1 MTVDNTQANTLD
13 FDVEDVEFLSHN
25 GKPLLA
31 RLYIPRGKGPFRS
44 IVEIHGGAWSHF
56 DRTRGKHVHEALAR
70 SGISVVAIDFR
81 QAEEGR
87 YPRSVADI
95 NYAVRW
101 TKANADKL
109 KTSPEA
115 VGLSGNSSGGHL
127 AMLSA
132 MKPHDPRYASIPLPG
147 GADFDA
153 TVRCVVMLWPVINP
167 LGRYNYAQSL
177 LAGSNPPEWC
187 EKIIALH
194 HGYWPGKAE
203 MDDGN
208 PMLILERGEKVQ
220 TPPAMWIQAKDDEV
234 HNYID
239 PDSVFN
245 GTEIERFSFNYR
257 KAGGQFQAEI
267 IDAPPMFT
275 TAHPTLPASI
285 AALDR
290 LVEFV
295 RGNIPDPREA

>member
-1 MTVDNTQANTLD
+1 VTENATQANTFD
-13 FDVEDVEFLSHN
+13 FDVEDVEFLNHD

-31 RLYIPRGKGPFRS
+31 RLYIPSGVGPFRS
-44 IVEIHGGAWSHF
+44 IVEVHGGAWSDF
-56 DRTRGKHVHEALAR
+56 DRTRGKNVHEALAR
-70 SGISVVAIDFR
+70 NGISVVAIDFR
-81 QAEEGR
+81 QAQEGR

-101 TKANADKL
+101 TKANSEKL
-109 KTSPEA
+109 KTTPDA

-127 AMLSA
+127 AMLTA
-132 MKPHDPRYASIPLPG
+132 MKPQDERYAAIPLPNG
-147 GADFDA
+147 EDFDA

-167 LGRYNYAQSL
+167 LGRYHYAQSVL
-177 LAGSNPPEWC
+177 EGQNPPEWC
-187 EKIIALH
+187 EKIIGLH
-194 HGYWPGKAE
+194 HGYWPGEAE
-203 MDDGN
+203 MADGN

-220 TPPAMWIQAKDDEV
+220 TPPALWIQAKDDQV

-239 PDSVFN
+239 PNSPFN
-245 GTEIERFSFNYR
+245 GTEIERFAFNYR

-285 AALDR
+285 AAMDT
-290 LVEFV
+290 LVAFV
-295 RGNIPDPREA
+295 NDNIPDPRG